1 MAGHTLAQST
11 IDVMFRNLEK
21 NNGAK
26 PLVELDGLE
35 FRYGGSARWG
45 WPDGLSGGGSQFV
58 LGPLSV
64 KFSAGVT
71 CLVGQNGA
79 GKSTLL
85 NLIVGLLSPSSGS
98 VAVQGG
104 RGVGYMPQQ
113 FRMPPRATCREF
125 LDYAAWLHRVHAGSR
140 PEATATA
147 LEAVGLSAKAD
158 ARAGELSG
166 GMQRRL
172 GAAQAIVHKPGVV
185 VLDEPTSGLDPFQR
199 ASLRELIP
207 DLAQDRLVL
216 LATHLVEDVR
226 ALNARVVVLVEGG
239 VVFDGAV
246 AELEQLDDHS
256 APGDSSLER
265 AASALMRTHH

>member
-1 MAGHTLAQST
+1 
-11 IDVMFRNLEK
+11 V
-21 NNGAK
+21 
-26 PLVELDGLE
+26 PLVEIDGLE

-45 WPDGLSGGGSQFV
+45 WPDGLGRGHSSFV
-58 LGPLSV
+58 LGPLSLEL
-64 KFSAGVT
+64 SAGVI

-98 VAVQGG
+98 VITEGD

-125 LDYAAWLHRVHAGSR
+125 LDYAAWIHRMDGHSR
-140 PEATATA
+140 PAAIEAA
-147 LEAVGLSAKAD
+147 LDAVGLTAKAD
-158 ARAGELSG
+158 QRVNDLSG

-207 DLAQDRLVL
+207 ELAEDRLVL

-226 ALNARVVVLVEGG
+226 ALDARVVVLVEGG
-239 VVFDGAV
+239 VVFDGDV
-246 AELEQLDDHS
+246 ADLEAMDDHA
-256 APGDSSLER
+256 APGDSRLER
-265 AASALMRTHH
+265 ACSALMRTHH